1 MMSLSKKTVAAA
13 LAAAIG
19 AGAVVPAAQAA
30 SSTTTTTRTSVYHIR
45 VDDGALAGGGNTVRA
60 KVVVKNPQ
68 RSVRDWYSRATIAKV
83 VRKGVDN
90 GYQKPYNA
98 QGYRCTP
105 VLDGSMNASAAHF
118 TCKLRGGDVPTTVKV
133 TYTAAFPTNAG

>member
-1 MMSLSKKTVAAA
+1 MLSLSKKTVATA

-30 SSTTTTTRTSVYHIR
+30 PSTTRTSVFHIR

-68 RSVRDWYSRATIAKV
+68 RTVRNWYSRATIAKV
-83 VRKGVDN
+83 VREGVNN

-105 VLDGSMNASAAHF
+105 VLDGSMNASVARF
-118 TCKLRGGDVPTTVKV
+118 TCKLRGADVPTTVKV